1 MYVQGCRGDKEVNL
15 REGYILFLRIILI
28 LTTFLKAGN
37 IFKAEHLREV
47 SRPWPGITSRKHYNT
62 QTSGGPFKETRH
74 PGRYP
79 KPAEKGRGWKTSA
92 WQ

>member
-1 MYVQGCRGDKEVNL
+1 MLNPGEYAEFNAL
-15 REGYILFLRIILI
+15 LF

-62 QTSGGPFKETRH
+62 QTSGGLFKETRH